1 MGNYRDV
8 MSRRGCLATALAW
21 TAIPALSAG
30 FILLYT
36 PDLPP
41 SGRGYSAMLLLL
53 QLLAAAVHWR
63 RWLAYDKKPKIDD
76 N

>member
-41 SGRGYSAMLLLL
+41 QRPGVQRPAPAASAAGRCRS
-53 QLLAAAVHWR
+53 LAP
-63 RWLAYDKKPKIDD
+63 LAGIRQKAK